1 MSLGGIFNRT
11 APPPAA
17 AAKPV
22 NPKRE
27 PPFSLRLTPDERAR
41 LAHEA
46 AGAPLGAYIKAKLLG
61 GDAPPIRVRRSGL
74 PVEDRQAL
82 AQALA
87 RLGASRLAANLN
99 QLAFAANSGSL
110 SVTPEV
116 IDKIGQAVADI
127 RDIRSLLMIAL
138 GFKEGGP
145 R

>member
-11 APPPAA
+11 APPPTA

-22 NPKRE
+22 KPKRE
-27 PPFSLRLTPDERAR
+27 PPFSLRLTPNERAR
-41 LAHEA
+41 LAREA

-61 GDAPPIRVRRSGL
+61 GDALPVRVRRSGL

-110 SVTPEV
+110 SVTTEV
-116 IDKIGQAVADI
+116 IDKIAQAVADI

-138 GFKEGGP
+138 GFKEAGP